1 VAERCFQLLKRERIK
16 RKNYSTRQHARA
28 DIFDYIEMF
37 YHTKR
42 RHGYTDKRSPVD
54 DEKPYAMRLTNV

>member
-16 RKNYSTRQHARA
+16 RKIYPTRQHARA

-54 DEKPYAMRLTNV
+54 DEKPYAMRLTSV